1 MTADNLAFKLLNVIF
16 QSCCLYHIFKLK
28 IYSCDLNNTL
38 SNCCSQSKAFDHSY
52 SWPLSQLLCH
62 GCHGNLWCT
71 LASKAPEAFL
81 IHTHT
86 MIIHTGNC
94 SIWNCMTVKIW
105 WSPSSLLHLVCT
117 GYSCCCHFYLVFVLP
132 IHCHCMS
139 IGHSSSSSTVLQVST
154 LLPLVLSNRRLE
166 DPNEIMYEK
175 SLIPSPCTK
184 KCPWEH
190 CN

>member
-81 IHTHT
+81 IHTHNDYT
-86 MIIHTGNC
+86 YRKLQYLKLYDCQNLMIPI
-94 SIWNCMTVKIW
+94 K
-105 WSPSSLLHLVCT
+105 SLLHLVYT

-154 LLPLVLSNRRLE
+154 LLPLALSNRRLE

-184 KCPWEH
+184 KCLWEH